1 MKKLRGT
8 GVAIVTPFKND
19 TSIDFAAFGRVI
31 EHVIKG
37 GVNYIV
43 AMGTTGESPTI
54 TRDEKK
60 AIISFV
66 LEAIDGRVPLVVG
79 IGGNNTQEII
89 NQFRILSLNKIDA
102 VLSVAPYYNKPTQ
115 RGLYQHFKAI
125 SNSCPVP
132 LILYNVPG
140 RTGSNISAETCLQ
153 LAHECENIIGVKEAS
168 GNFEQIMKIL
178 KDKPDNFNVISGDD
192 MNTLPIIAAGGTGV
206 ISVLANAFPAE
217 WSEMVNFCLKSNFKS
232 AREIQYRLIEMIELL
247 FTDGSPAG
255 VKAMLSLMDLC
266 HNYVRL
272 PLVPVSRPVYTR
284 IQKAIEEFRQNK
296 PQGRGAGVPD

>member
-19 TSIDFAAFGRVI
+19 TSIDFKAFGRVI
-31 EHVIKG
+31 EHVING

-43 AMGTTGESPTI
+43 AMGTTGESPTL

-89 NQFRILSLNKIDA
+89 TSIRHTNLDKVDA
-102 VLSVAPYYNKPTQ
+102 ILSVAPYYNKPTQ

-125 SNSCPVP
+125 ANSCPVP

-140 RTGSNISAETCLQ
+140 RTSINISAETCLE
-153 LAHECENIIGVKEAS
+153 LAHDCAGIAGIKEAS
-168 GNFEQIMKIL
+168 GNLEQIMRIL
-178 KDKPDNFNVISGDD
+178 KGKPDNFSVISGDD
-192 MNTLPIIAAGGTGV
+192 MTTLPIIAAGGSGV
-206 ISVLANAFPAE
+206 ISVIANVFPSE
-217 WSEMVNFCLKSNFKS
+217 WSEMVNHCLKSNFKS
-232 AREIQYRLIEMIELL
+232 AREIQYRLMDILELL
-247 FTDGSPAG
+247 FADGSPAG
-255 VKAMLSLMDLC
+255 AKAMLSLKDLC
-266 HNYVRL
+266 QNYVRL
-272 PLVPVSRPVYTR
+272 PLVPVSRPVYSR
-284 IQKAIEEFRQNK
+284 IQKALEELK
-296 PQGRGAGVPD
+296 